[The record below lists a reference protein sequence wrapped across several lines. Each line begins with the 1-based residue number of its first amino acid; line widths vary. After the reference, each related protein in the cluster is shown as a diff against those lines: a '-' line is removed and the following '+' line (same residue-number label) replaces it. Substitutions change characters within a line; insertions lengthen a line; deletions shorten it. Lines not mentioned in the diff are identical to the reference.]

1 MDEKYCYRCGTKHL
15 INDINYQ
22 MENCSHIYC
31 VNCIF
36 QDIFVKSL
44 SYINNQEEFT
54 VNCKCESGGSIK
66 IPMDSIEKLFSQK
79 LTVDSEEIKEKNFCQ
94 KHRNVE
100 KTFFC
105 KKCEIYV
112 CPECISIN
120 ENEENDNSNKT
131 NKENPNDMNEHF
143 DHEIVNAE
151 ELCNKYK
158 NFLKDI
164 QIESKTA
171 NQFVEKFN
179 IEINK
184 YENELDNEIN
194 STVKQIDEIIDKLYR
209 IKDEYTKILEKKYSN
224 CNQLLKIIKLFYAN
238 YYLDYENRLNIN
250 DVFTLKYLKD
260 VNYEFGSLDFT
271 KDNKENSIENLL
283 INIKNEIDKIDMKTY
298 QNNNFSFKFNTISRK
313 FNIIQKLLG
322 HRQTIN
328 SIIELHDGRILTGSS
343 DYKMKFWE
351 DQGGRFVET
360 LTISELTGDILCLYE
375 LKDKRIIST
384 IKTSGAMKVWSKKKG
399 VESYELTIT
408 LSEHK
413 SSVTCLV
420 QLPDERLLTGSK
432 DKTIIIWDISDNSFK
447 CTQIINEHKEG
458 VYSLC
463 LLTGVRFASGSEDK
477 TIGIWEY
484 KDGLYKNENYLKDH
498 KTRVRALIM
507 TNNTFFITGGD
518 KIIIVYKLKDDKFIK
533 FGTFNAHANH
543 ITKIIK
549 LSDGKIAS
557 CGRDCLIKIWNENNG
572 ELLVSEILKG
582 HTRSVYDIVELKDG
596 RLASVSGDNL
606 VIIWK
611 SGKIVD

>member
-31 VNCIF
+31 VNCVF
-36 QDIFVKSL
+36 QDIFVNSL
-44 SYINNQEEFT
+44 SDINNLEEFT
-54 VNCKCESGGSIK
+54 VNCKCDSSGSIK
-66 IPMDSIEKLFSQK
+66 IPIDSIENLFSKK
-79 LTVDSEEIKEKNFCQ
+79 LAVDSEEIKEKNLCK

-100 KTFFC
+100 KTYFC
-105 KKCEIYV
+105 KKCEMYV
-112 CPECISIN
+112 CPECTSIN
-120 ENEENDNSNKT
+120 EKEENDNSNKIIQET
-131 NKENPNDMNEHF
+131 PNEMNEHF
-143 DHEIVNAE
+143 DHEIVKAE

-158 NFLKDI
+158 DFLKDI

-184 YENELDNEIN
+184 YESELDNEIN
-194 STVKQIDEIIDKLYR
+194 TTVKQIDEIIDKLYR
-209 IKDEYTKILEKKYSN
+209 IKDEYTKIIEKKYSN
-224 CNQLLKIIKLFYAN
+224 CNLLLKIIKLFYAN

-260 VNYEFGSLDFT
+260 VNYEFDNLDFT
-271 KDNKENSIENLL
+271 RDNKEDSLENLL
-283 INIKNEIDKIDMKTY
+283 INIRNYIEKIDIKKY
-298 QNNNFSFKFNTISRK
+298 QKNNFSFKFNTISRK

-360 LTISELTGDILCLYE
+360 LTISEMTGNIYCLYE
-375 LKDKRIIST
+375 LK
-384 IKTSGAMKVWSKKKG
+384 
-399 VESYELTIT
+399 LT

-413 SSVTCLV
+413 SCVTCLV

-432 DKTIIIWDISDNSFK
+432 DKTIIIWDISDNAIK

-477 TIGIWEY
+477 SIGIWEY
-484 KDGLYKNENYLKDH
+484 KDGLYKNETYLKDH
-498 KTRVRALIM
+498 KTRVRALAM

-518 KIIIVYKLKDDKFIK
+518 KIIIVYKLKDAKFIK
-533 FGTFNAHANH
+533 FGTFNAHANQ

-549 LSDGKIAS
+549 LSDGKIAT

-572 ELLVSEILKG
+572 ELLLSEILKG
-582 HTRSVYDIVELKDG
+582 HTHSVYDIVELKDG

-611 SGKIVD
+611 SGKIID